1 MTGPEAKTHL
11 FNRKPVVHNGITYNR
26 ITAIIYRC
34 DDNNNLIV
42 SAELLDKNKHSVIIA
57 RLKDVKATDDNQ
69 DQATANVP

>member
-11 FNRKPVVHNGITYNR
+11 LNRTPVIHNGITYNR

-34 DDNNNLIV
+34 DADNNILV
-42 SAELLDKNKHSVIIA
+42 SAELLDKNNHSVIIA

>member
-11 FNRKPVVHNGITYNR
+11 LNQTPVIHNGITYNR

-34 DDNNNLIV
+34 DQNNNIVV
-42 SAELLDKNKHSVIIA
+42 SAELLDKNNHSVIIA
-57 RLKDVKATDDNQ
+57 RLKDVKTTHDNQ